1 MLAAALVLGQLA
13 GVLEVSNTSRIDAR
27 INQPLPIAPTPPP
40 REIAIASDAT
50 ITPLARLRL
59 SDRRWD
65 YTLTYTP
72 SFTVTDIELITT
84 AQPVVLNAGTATI
97 GWHDHRTRILVSEA
111 ASYGWEN
118 LAYLYQTP
126 AAGLTAAQTQTGGQ
140 TGAGTGTGM
149 GTTTTVPGQ
158 TAGQTVAQ
166 TGTAA
171 TVPLQT
177 FPFGSSNTTAS
188 VRYQASRSLAIGVAG
203 GYSLSGNLANS
214 TQATAV
220 YPEQLTPQ
228 GSASVTYTSSRTDSF
243 LTLASAQE
251 TTTPD
256 GVCVPPAPAGQYCRE
271 VVPILLLE
279 ETWRHRTSETGVV
292 AASLGV
298 SGSIYQLSN
307 GEEWGLLP
315 VGGVSYTERFGPPP
329 KDPRDL
335 LEPSGIRLSADLAP
349 TVNVFTGSPSNRVQA
364 TATLVDRFAQDA
376 SISLLAGALQTVPL
390 PQADPSPLTLFNA
403 AIDLRVR
410 LDRLM
415 TLSMGVQALWQE
427 QQNVGLLPVAAMTAG
442 NTTTA
447 AEVGYV
453 ALTVRM
459 PRVRL

>member
-1 MLAAALVLGQLA
+1 MMLAAALVLGQLS

-27 INQPLPIAPTPPP
+27 LNQPLPLAPTPPP

-50 ITPLARLRL
+50 FSPLARLKL
-59 SDRRWD
+59 GDRRWD

-84 AQPVVLNAGTATI
+84 AQPVVLNAGTASI
-97 GWHDHRTRILVSEA
+97 GWHDRRTRILVTEA

-140 TGAGTGTGM
+140 TGTGTGTGM
-149 GTTTTVPGQ
+149 GTATGTTVPGQ
-158 TAGQTVAQ
+158 TAGQAVAQ
-166 TGTAA
+166 TGAAA

-177 FPFGSSNTTAS
+177 FPFGSSTTTAS
-188 VRYQASRSLAIGVAG
+188 LGYQATRSLTITAMG
-203 GYSLSGNLANS
+203 GYSLSGNLANN

-220 YPEQLTPQ
+220 YPEQLTPL
-228 GSASVTYTSSRTDSF
+228 GSASVMYASSRT
-243 LTLASAQE
+243 
-251 TTTPD
+251 
-256 GVCVPPAPAGQYCRE
+256 
-271 VVPILLLE
+271 LE
-279 ETWRHRTSETGVV
+279 ETWRHRTSATGNV

-315 VGGVSYTERFGPPP
+315 VGGVSYSERFSLAP
-329 KDPRDL
+329 KDPRDP
-335 LEPSGIRLSADLAP
+335 LEPSGIRLSADLSP
-349 TVNVFTGSPSNRVQA
+349 TVNVFTGSPSNRVQV
-364 TATLVDRFAQDA
+364 TATLVDRFAQNA

-390 PQADPSPLTLFNA
+390 PHPDPSPLTLFNA
-403 AIDLRVR
+403 AIDLRLR
-410 LDRLM
+410 LNRLM
-415 TLSMGVQALWQE
+415 SLSLGVQALWQE
-427 QQNVGLLPVAAMTAG
+427 QQNVGLLPVAATTAG
-442 NTTTA
+442 TTTTA